1 MGVNTKAM
9 TLSIFVKSMEFH
21 DNLLFQIHP
30 QQNGVAEINNRILI
44 GATISMLS

>member
-30 QQNGVAEINNRILI
+30 QQNGVAEINN
-44 GATISMLS
+44 

>member
-9 TLSIFVKSMEFH
+9 TLSNFVKSMEFQ

-30 QQNGVAEINNRILI
+30 NKMG
-44 GATISMLS
+44 

>member
-30 QQNGVAEINNRILI
+30 KQDGVDKRNN
-44 GATISMLS
+44 